1 MKYGLIL
8 KAIGDKRT
16 YEEILKEVTDNGDK
30 AFIDMNLSVLT
41 INTSPNLTAAQ
52 IALGAMAS
60 LLASTGSKYV
70 VPSGV
75 MVLESNIPASN
86 MFMPPHIWYSIYPE
100 DKFSKL
106 ESLEDVCI
114 ALAAWLI
121 VFTETITQFEKEAA
135 VDKSEVASKIS
146 SRRDAINKKIAD
158 GSLQLSIAGK
168 PVHQVLDA
176 GIMMKSESGVDVTPW
191 KEITD
196 EDYADII
203 LKCQAIWPD
212 ILG

>member
-41 INTSPNLTAAQ
+41 ITTSPNLTAAQ
-52 IALGAMAS
+52 IALGAMAR

-75 MVLESNIPASN
+75 MILESNIPAAT
-86 MFMPPHIWYSIYPE
+86 MFMPPHIWYNVYPE

-114 ALAAWLI
+114 ALAAWLM
-121 VFTETITQFEKEAA
+121 VFTETIIQFEKEASI
-135 VDKSEVASKIS
+135 DKSEVASKIS
-146 SRRDAINKKIAD
+146 SHRDEINKKIAD

-196 EDYADII
+196 EDYAYII

-212 ILG
+212 MLE